1 MTRGASVALIDDDLS
16 VRRAFR
22 RLLRYAGYDVEDYS
36 SVSAFLK
43 DAAPGTIDC
52 ALVDVRMP
60 GATGLALVEHLRAH
74 GIGVPIILM
83 TGDADAGLDQKAAH
97 LGVSALL
104 RKPVTETVMLDTIE
118 RATAAS
124 ATRKL

>member
-1 MTRGASVALIDDDLS
+1 MCACPARQAL
-16 VRRAFR
+16 R
-22 RLLRYAGYDVEDYS
+22 S
-36 SVSAFLK
+36 SSS
-43 DAAPGTIDC
+43 C
-52 ALVDVRMP
+52 
-60 GATGLALVEHLRAH
+60 EAH

-104 RKPVTETVMLDTIE
+104 RKPVTETVMLDAIE